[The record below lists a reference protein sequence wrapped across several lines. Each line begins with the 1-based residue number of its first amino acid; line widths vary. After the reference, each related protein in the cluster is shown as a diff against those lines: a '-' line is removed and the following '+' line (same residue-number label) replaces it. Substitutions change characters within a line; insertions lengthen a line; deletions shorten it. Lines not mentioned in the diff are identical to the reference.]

1 MTLHYQRF
9 GENLS
14 DFLVELAQ
22 ELGLPNDKDHA
33 YHVLRTF
40 FHVLRK
46 RLSTAQSFGFI
57 DLLPLPLKAVYVD
70 GWHILRQA
78 ESLVELDDFEAEM
91 LTEYG
96 AGAGRDFLPRD
107 KIIIAVKDLFRVLS
121 QWLGEYEKTALYS
134 ELPDAVRPLWEETV
148 LV

>member
-1 MTLHYQRF
+1 MTLHYNRF

-14 DFLVELAQ
+14 DFLGELAE
-22 ELGLPNDKDHA
+22 ELGLPQDKDHA

-46 RLSTAQSFGFI
+46 RLRTAQSFSLL
-57 DLLPLPLKAVYVD
+57 DLMPLALKAVYVD
-70 GWHILRQA
+70 GWHIQNQTD
-78 ESLVELDDFEAEM
+78 SLLDLDDFEAEM

-121 QWLGEYEKTALYS
+121 NRLGEYEKTAFYS
-134 ELPDAVRPLWEETV
+134 ELPDAIRPLWEETV